1 MVQAGASIVTITPPL
16 GTPMAGFFHY
26 RAAETVE
33 DDLTARALVLDDGTT
48 RLALVVCDLISLK
61 ANIVAAARARIS
73 EMHGIPPECVM
84 ISCTHTHTGPVTSE
98 NRGVHPDQAYMDWL
112 PVRIADAVGIA
123 CSRLAPARIAYG
135 SADVEGVCFNRRF
148 RMRDGTVVFNPG
160 VGNPD
165 IIEPAGP
172 TDPEVTALLV
182 EDTSGTPLA
191 LWACLSTHY
200 VGTDHECA
208 LSADYYGVFA
218 EVIRR
223 GLGDQCVGILANGT
237 SGNINTIDIHQTL
250 KEKGATRARLVGTA
264 VAAAA
269 IQGAMTRRRDSEATL
284 EAEMIPLR
292 VSRWKVT
299 PEDIALAEAILANPD
314 DSEDQPA
321 ARFSYVV
328 GQPIPATQ
336 VRPYASGMLGL
347 ARLPDQGETELQVM
361 RIGDF
366 ALAALPGEI
375 FVEFGLTIKAHAP
388 FDTVAVV
395 GLANDHIG
403 YVPTEEAFRQGG
415 YETWRTPTSWS
426 APGTGEAMTEAVI
439 SRLRTM
445 RDRNAVVPAQ
455 AAR

>member
-1 MVQAGASIVTITPPL
+1 
-16 GTPMAGFFHY
+16 MAGFFHY
-26 RAAETVE
+26 RAAETVD
-33 DDLTARALVLDDGTT
+33 DDLTARALVLDDGAT
-48 RLALVVCDLISLK
+48 RLAIVVCDLISLK
-61 ANIVAAARARIS
+61 ANIVAVARARIS
-73 EMHGIPPECVM
+73 EMYGIPPERVM

-98 NRGVHPDQAYMDWL
+98 NRGVQPDQAYMEWL

-123 CSRLAPARIAYG
+123 CSRLAPAQVAYG
-135 SADVEGVCFNRRF
+135 SADVSGVCFNRRF

-172 TDPEVTALLV
+172 TDPQVTTLLV

-191 LWACLSTHY
+191 VWACLSTHY

-208 LSADYYGVFA
+208 LSADYYGYFA
-218 EVIRR
+218 DAIRR
-223 GLGDQCVGILANGT
+223 GLGERCVGILANGT
-237 SGNINTIDIHQTL
+237 SGNINTIDVHQVLPL
-250 KEKGATRARLVGTA
+250 KGTARARLVGTA

-269 IQGAMTRRRDSEATL
+269 IQGVMTRGRHQDVIL
-284 EAEMIPLR
+284 EGQTMALN
-292 VSRWKVT
+292 VTRWNVT
-299 PEDIALAEAILANPD
+299 ADDIALAEAIMAQPAGSD
-314 DSEDQPA
+314 VQPA

-328 GQPIPATQ
+328 GQPIPAPQ
-336 VRPYASGMLGL
+336 VRPYASGMLDL
-347 ARLPDQGETELQVM
+347 ARLPDRGETELQVM

-366 ALAALPGEI
+366 ALVALPGEI
-375 FVEFGLTIKAHAP
+375 FVEFGLTIKAESP

-426 APGTGEAMTEAVI
+426 APGTGEAMTGAVI
-439 SRLRTM
+439 SRLKEM
-445 RDRNAVVPAQ
+445 RKGDAVATAR